1 MSEATSSPESS
12 RLLRV
17 TLEGAIMSAVSNTLA
32 QILRAYRGS
41 GGPYIDPVALVH
53 FIIIAVVTT
62 PPNYKWQLALER
74 NFPTN
79 PARSDEVVDVARDK
93 KKKSDRAPGSA
104 GNKDKE
110 SLSVTNTI
118 AKFVLDQT
126 IGASLNTIWFI
137 IMINLLRG
145 ESLSYIMA
153 TIQRDFFPMLIAGYK
168 FWPVVTLLNL
178 VVVPVEHRM
187 FVGGLAGLA
196 WGVYVSLMN
205 I

>member
-79 PARSDEVVDVARDK
+79 PARSDEVMDTREK
-93 KKKSDRAPGSA
+93 KKEKNDGAPS
-104 GNKDKE
+104 KKEKE

-145 ESLSYIMA
+145 EGLSYIIA
-153 TIQRDFFPMLIAGYK
+153 TIQKDFFPMLIAGYK

>member
-1 MSEATSSPESS
+1 MSEAMSPAEPS

-17 TLEGAIMSAVSNTLA
+17 TLEGAIMSAVSNALA
-32 QILRAYRGS
+32 QVLRAYRG
-41 GGPYIDPVALVH
+41 GGAYIDPVALVH
-53 FIIIAVVTT
+53 FIIIAVITT

-79 PARSDEVVDVARDK
+79 PKRDNKAVDAKEKKDDDK
-93 KKKSDRAPGSA
+93 RAA
-104 GNKDKE
+104 NEKE
-110 SLSVTNTI
+110 TLSITNTI

-137 IMINLLRG
+137 IVINLLRG
-145 ESLSYIMA
+145 ESLNHIM
-153 TIQRDFFPMLIAGYK
+153 TSIQKDFFPMLIAGYK
-168 FWPVVTLLNL
+168 FWPIVTILNL

-187 FVGGLAGLA
+187 LVGGLAGLA

>member
-1 MSEATSSPESS
+1 MSEAPSSSVESSS

-17 TLEGAIMSAVSNTLA
+17 TLEGAVMSAVSNTLA
-32 QILRAYRGS
+32 QVLRAYRG
-41 GGPYIDPVALVH
+41 GGPFIDPVALVH

-74 NFPTN
+74 NFPTSTTSSDDKGVD
-79 PARSDEVVDVARDK
+79 ARK
-93 KKKSDRAPGSA
+93 KKDDDAPVAS
-104 GNKDKE
+104 KKE
-110 SLSVTNTI
+110 TLSVTNTV

-145 ESLSYIMA
+145 ESASHILT
-153 TIQRDFFPMLIAGYK
+153 TIQKDFFPMLIAGYK
-168 FWPVVTLLNL
+168 FWPIVTLLNL

-205 I
+205 F

>member
-1 MSEATSSPESS
+1 MSEATSSTESSS

-32 QILRAYRGS
+32 QVLRAYRG
-41 GGPYIDPVALVH
+41 GGAFIDPVALVH
-53 FIIIAVVTT
+53 FIIIAVITT

-79 PARSDEVVDVARDK
+79 PTKSDKVVDAREK
-93 KKKSDRAPGSA
+93 KDDGAQAVGKK
-104 GNKDKE
+104 E
-110 SLSVTNTI
+110 TLSVTNTV

-145 ESLSYIMA
+145 ESLSYIVT

-168 FWPVVTLLNL
+168 FWPIVTLLNL

>member
-1 MSEATSSPESS
+1 MSETTSSPESS

-17 TLEGAIMSAVSNTLA
+17 TLEGAVMSAVSNTLA
-32 QILRAYRGS
+32 QVLRAYRG
-41 GGPYIDPVALVH
+41 GGGGAFIDPVALVH
-53 FIIIAVVTT
+53 FIIIAVITT
-62 PPNYKWQLALER
+62 PPNYKWQLALEK
-74 NFPTN
+74 NFPTTRTSN
-79 PARSDEVVDVARDK
+79 DKVVDARGKREDSGGGDAQAVSK
-93 KKKSDRAPGSA
+93 K
-104 GNKDKE
+104 E
-110 SLSVTNTI
+110 TLSVTNTV

-145 ESLSYIMA
+145 ESLSYIIT
-153 TIQRDFFPMLIAGYK
+153 TIQKDFFPMLIAGYK
-168 FWPVVTLLNL
+168 FWPIVTLLNL
-178 VVVPVEHRM
+178 VIVPVEHRM